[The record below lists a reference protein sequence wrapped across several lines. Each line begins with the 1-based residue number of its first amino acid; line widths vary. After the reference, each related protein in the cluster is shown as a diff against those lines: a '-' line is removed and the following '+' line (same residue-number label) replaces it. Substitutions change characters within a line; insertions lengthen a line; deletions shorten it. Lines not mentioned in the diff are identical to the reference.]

1 MKQKLF
7 FAMLLTGV
15 LASAQTETDYQGK
28 VGINTAEPKATLDL
42 NPSTENAAVK
52 PNASNEGL
60 LIPRLSKERLAKV
73 APANLQ
79 ESTLVYVNDASYAG
93 SETTVK
99 NVKSKGFY
107 FYNGTEWTAV
117 TGAGASS
124 SVKTLYTDDGEI
136 SAARTVTVKN
146 SGNLV
151 FKREA
156 GNNNEVVDVQGMLK
170 VTSIDMNSDRRLKR
184 EIQPITQP
192 NSLSALR
199 PVSYYWNVEGE
210 KRGGNKDL
218 QYGFIAQEIEQVYP
232 HLVNTSSDGY
242 KSVNYI
248 QVIPLLVKELQE
260 SQAKL
265 KDLEG
270 RLEKLEGKG
279 SKANKSKK

>member
-15 LASAQTETDYQGK
+15 LASAQTDYQGK

-79 ESTLVYVNDASYAG
+79 ESTLVYVNDVSYTGA
-93 SETTVK
+93 ETTVK

-117 TGAGASS
+117 IGAGAS

-156 GNNNEVVDVQGMLK
+156 GNNNEAVDVQGMLK
-170 VTSIDMNSDRRLKR
+170 VASIDMNSDRRLKR

>member
-15 LASAQTETDYQGK
+15 LASAQTDYQGK

-73 APANLQ
+73 ASTNLQ
-79 ESTLVYVNDASYAG
+79 ESTLVYVNDASYTG
-93 SETTVK
+93 GETTVK

-117 TGAGASS
+117 IGAGAS

-156 GNNNEVVDVQGMLK
+156 GNDTEAVDVQGMLK

>member
-15 LASAQTETDYQGK
+15 LASAQTDYQGK

-42 NPSTENAAVK
+42 NPSKENAAVK
-52 PNASNEGL
+52 ADASNEGL

-73 APANLQ
+73 ASTNLQ

-117 TGAGASS
+117 IGAGAS

-156 GNNNEVVDVQGMLK
+156 GNDNEVVDVQGMLK

>member
-15 LASAQTETDYQGK
+15 LASAQTDYQGK

-42 NPSTENAAVK
+42 NPSTENAKVK
-52 PNASNEGL
+52 SNASNEGL

-73 APANLQ
+73 ASTNLQ

-117 TGAGASS
+117 IGAGAS

-146 SGNLV
+146 SGSLV

-156 GNNNEVVDVQGMLK
+156 GNDNEVVDVQGMLK

>member
-15 LASAQTETDYQGK
+15 LASAQTDYQGK

-42 NPSTENAAVK
+42 NPSTENAKVK
-52 PNASNEGL
+52 SNASNEGL

-73 APANLQ
+73 ASTNLQ

-156 GNNNEVVDVQGMLK
+156 GNNNEAVDVQGMLK

>member
-15 LASAQTETDYQGK
+15 LASAQTDYQGK

-42 NPSTENAAVK
+42 NPSKENAAVK
-52 PNASNEGL
+52 ADASNEGL

-73 APANLQ
+73 ASTNLQ
-79 ESTLVYVNDASYAG
+79 ESTLVYVNDVSYTGA
-93 SETTVK
+93 ETTIK

-156 GNNNEVVDVQGMLK
+156 GNDTEAVDVQGMLK

-192 NSLSALR
+192 NSLAALR

>member
-15 LASAQTETDYQGK
+15 LASAQTDYQGK

-73 APANLQ
+73 ASTNLQ
-79 ESTLVYVNDASYAG
+79 ESTLVYVNDVSYAG
-93 SETTVK
+93 SETTIK

-117 TGAGASS
+117 IGAGAS

-146 SGNLV
+146 SGSLV

>member
-15 LASAQTETDYQGK
+15 LASAQTDYQGK

-42 NPSTENAAVK
+42 NPSTENAKVK

-73 APANLQ
+73 ASTNLQ

-117 TGAGASS
+117 IGAGAS

-156 GNNNEVVDVQGMLK
+156 GNDNEVVDVQGMLK

>member
-15 LASAQTETDYQGK
+15 LASAQTDYQGK

-73 APANLQ
+73 ASTNLQ

-117 TGAGASS
+117 IGAGAS

-156 GNNNEVVDVQGMLK
+156 GNDTEAVDVQGMLK

>member
-15 LASAQTETDYQGK
+15 LASAQTDYQGK

-42 NPSTENAAVK
+42 NPSKENAAVK
-52 PNASNEGL
+52 PDASNEGL

-73 APANLQ
+73 ASTNLQ

-117 TGAGASS
+117 IGAGAS

-146 SGNLV
+146 SGSLV

-156 GNNNEVVDVQGMLK
+156 GNNNEAVDVQGMLK

>member
-15 LASAQTETDYQGK
+15 LASAQTDYQGK

-42 NPSTENAAVK
+42 NPSKENAAVK
-52 PNASNEGL
+52 ADASNEGL

-73 APANLQ
+73 ASTNLQ

-146 SGNLV
+146 SGSLV

-156 GNNNEVVDVQGMLK
+156 GNNNEAVDVQGMLK

>member
-15 LASAQTETDYQGK
+15 LASAQTDYQGK

-42 NPSTENAAVK
+42 NPSTENAKVK
-52 PNASNEGL
+52 SNASNEGL

-73 APANLQ
+73 ASTNLQ

-117 TGAGASS
+117 IGAGAS

-136 SAARTVTVKN
+136 STDRTVTVKN
-146 SGNLV
+146 SGSLV

-192 NSLSALR
+192 NSLAALR

-265 KDLEG
+265 NDLEG

-279 SKANKSKK
+279 SKTNKSKK

>member
-15 LASAQTETDYQGK
+15 LASAQTDYQGK

-42 NPSTENAAVK
+42 NPSTENAKVK
-52 PNASNEGL
+52 SNASNEGL

-73 APANLQ
+73 ASTNLQ
-79 ESTLVYVNDASYAG
+79 ESTLVYVNDVSYTGA
-93 SETTVK
+93 ETTIK

-117 TGAGASS
+117 IGAGAS

-136 SAARTVTVKN
+136 STDRTVTIKN
-146 SGNLV
+146 AGSLV

-156 GNNNEVVDVQGMLK
+156 GNNNEAVDVQGMLK

-210 KRGGNKDL
+210 KRGGIIVK
-218 QYGFIAQEIEQVYP
+218 
-232 HLVNTSSDGY
+232 T
-242 KSVNYI
+242 KS
-248 QVIPLLVKELQE
+248 PKT
-260 SQAKL
+260 
-265 KDLEG
+265 
-270 RLEKLEGKG
+270 
-279 SKANKSKK
+279 

>member
-15 LASAQTETDYQGK
+15 LASAQTDYQGK

-42 NPSTENAAVK
+42 NPSTENAKVK
-52 PNASNEGL
+52 SNASNEGL

-73 APANLQ
+73 ASTNLQ

-156 GNNNEVVDVQGMLK
+156 GNNNEAVDVQGMLK

-279 SKANKSKK
+279 SKTNKSKK

>member
-15 LASAQTETDYQGK
+15 LASAQTDYQGK
-28 VGINTAEPKATLDL
+28 VGINTEEPKATLDL
-42 NPSTENAAVK
+42 NPSKENAAVK
-52 PNASNEGL
+52 ADASNEGL

-79 ESTLVYVNDASYAG
+79 ESTLVYVNDVSYTGA
-93 SETTVK
+93 ETTVK
-99 NVKSKGFY
+99 NVKNKGFY

-117 TGAGASS
+117 IGAGAS

-136 SAARTVTVKN
+136 STDRTVTIKN
-146 SGNLV
+146 AGSLV

-156 GNNNEVVDVQGMLK
+156 GNNNEAVDVQGMLK

-192 NSLSALR
+192 NSLAALR

>member
-7 FAMLLTGV
+7 FAMLLIGV
-15 LASAQTETDYQGK
+15 LASAQTDYQGK

-42 NPSTENAAVK
+42 NPSTENAKVK
-52 PNASNEGL
+52 SNASNEGL

-73 APANLQ
+73 ASTNLQ
-79 ESTLVYVNDASYAG
+79 ESTLVYVNDVSYTGA
-93 SETTVK
+93 ETTIK

-117 TGAGASS
+117 IGAGAS

-136 SAARTVTVKN
+136 STDRTVTIKN
-146 SGNLV
+146 AGSLV

-156 GNNNEVVDVQGMLK
+156 GNNNEAVDVQGMLK

-192 NSLSALR
+192 NSLAALR

-279 SKANKSKK
+279 SKTNKSKK

>member
-15 LASAQTETDYQGK
+15 LASAQTDYQGK

-42 NPSTENAAVK
+42 NPSTENAKVK
-52 PNASNEGL
+52 SNASNEGL

-73 APANLQ
+73 ASTNLQ

-117 TGAGASS
+117 IGAGAS

-156 GNNNEVVDVQGMLK
+156 GNDNEVVDVQGMLK

>member
-15 LASAQTETDYQGK
+15 LASAQTDYQGK

-73 APANLQ
+73 ASTNLQ

-117 TGAGASS
+117 IGAGAS

-156 GNNNEVVDVQGMLK
+156 GNDNEVVDVQGMLK